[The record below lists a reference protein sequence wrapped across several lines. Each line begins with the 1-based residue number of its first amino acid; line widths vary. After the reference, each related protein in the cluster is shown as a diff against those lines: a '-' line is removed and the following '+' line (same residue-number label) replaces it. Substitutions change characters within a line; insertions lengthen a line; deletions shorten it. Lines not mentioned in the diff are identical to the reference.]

1 MATLEGIQSKTQ
13 EIRDLTK
20 MERTGTHSHIRGLGL
35 DDSLEPRKISQ
46 GMVGQI
52 EARRAAGIIMRMI
65 TQGKI
70 AGRAVLIGGQPGTG
84 KTAIALGMAKSLGE
98 DVPFTMLAGSEIFSL
113 EMSKTEALIQA
124 FRKSIGV
131 RIREEAEIIEGEVL
145 EIEIDKSVQSG
156 AKSGK
161 ITLKTTDMEA
171 IYDLGQKMIE
181 SIQKEKIS
189 AGDIITI
196 DKASGKISKL
206 GRSIARSGDFDTVGT
221 SSRFVQCPEGELHK
235 RKEVVHTVTLHEV
248 DVINSRTQGFLA
260 LFAGDIG
267 EIKQE
272 VRDQIDSKVSE
283 WREEG
288 RAEIVPG
295 VLFIDEVH
303 MLDIECFSYLNRAL
317 ESESAPIVI
326 MATNRGMTK
335 IRGTNYFAPHG
346 IPLDLLDRLLI
357 IQTTPYAQK
366 EIQQILEIRC
376 QEEDV
381 EISEKALALLTKIGC
396 ETSLRYSIHLITT
409 ANLVAIKRKSP
420 EVDVEDVRR
429 VYGLFVDVKRSTQF
443 LQDYQKEFL
452 FYEVDDSEIKGNDV
466 EMKD

>member
-1 MATLEGIQSKTQ
+1 MK
-13 EIRDLTK
+13 
-20 MERTGTHSHIRGLGL
+20 
-35 DDSLEPRKISQ
+35 
-46 GMVGQI
+46 
-52 EARRAAGIIMRMI
+52 MI

-70 AGRAVLIGGQPGTG
+70 AGRAILIGGQPGTG

-206 GRSIARSGDFDTVGT
+206 GRSIARSGDFDTVGA
-221 SSRFVQCPEGELHK
+221 SARFVQCPEGELHK
-235 RKEVVHTVTLHEV
+235 RKEVVHTVTLHEI

-272 VRDQIDSKVSE
+272 VRDQIDTKVSE

-335 IRGTNYFAPHG
+335 IRGTNYMAPHG

-357 IQTTPYAQK
+357 IQTSPYNQK

-381 EISEKALALLTKIGC
+381 EISEKALTLLTKIGV

-429 VYGLFVDVKRSTQF
+429 VYGLFVDVKRSSQF
-443 LQDYQKEFL
+443 LQDYQSEFL
-452 FYEVDDSEIKGNDV
+452 FYEVDDQDNKNRDV
-466 EMKD
+466 DMKE